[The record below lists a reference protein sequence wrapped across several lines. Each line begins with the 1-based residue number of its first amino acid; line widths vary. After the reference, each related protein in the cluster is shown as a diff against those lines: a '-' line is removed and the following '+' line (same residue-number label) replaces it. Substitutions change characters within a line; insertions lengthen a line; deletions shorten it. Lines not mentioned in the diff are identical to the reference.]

1 MAVSVNAV
9 AANSAR
15 FSSAT
20 GALADRGLKANR
32 GRQGAPAPV
41 DAPVDA
47 PELIIN
53 GTFDTDVSGW
63 TAANFASLTQVSGRC
78 RVAHTSSANPY
89 ARQEVKL
96 EVGKTYRFKA
106 QTFANGLANVVRVG
120 TTPGSGNVLNLHAA
134 TDQNV
139 DTTFTAAAEVH
150 YVSILNFTAVGSGSI
165 EVDNVSL
172 KEAVA

>member
-32 GRQGAPAPV
+32 GRQGAPG
-41 DAPVDA
+41 PVDA

-96 EVGKTYRFKA
+96 VVGKTYRFKA

-134 TDQNV
+134 TDQNA

-165 EVDNVSL
+165 DVDNVSL

>member
-32 GRQGAPAPV
+32 GRQGAPG
-41 DAPVDA
+41 PVDA

-78 RVAHTSSANPY
+78 RVAHTSSPNPY

-96 EVGKTYRFKA
+96 VVGKTYRFKA

-134 TDQNV
+134 TDQNA

-165 EVDNVSL
+165 DVDNVSL

>member
-32 GRQGAPAPV
+32 GRQGAP
-41 DAPVDA
+41 APVDA

-165 EVDNVSL
+165 DVDNVSL
-172 KEAVA
+172 KAAVA